1 MFPHCVNEKFRNNS
15 NRAFSPRLQG
25 ILVTIVSIPLGR
37 RQCGVITLMARS
49 SHFFLLCRSPRH
61 GIVAVP
67 SRCAAQALR
76 AVRSSLQF
84 PAQAFLSGAY
94 MLSTLGNWPRLPVAN
109 LVHFL
114 ALLVCG
120 LCHFLLHLRPGA
132 VSGGSTPRLRKRP
145 ARVARLIRPLRF
157 LRRGRGAVAAAV
169 AAPLPRG
176 Q

>member
-1 MFPHCVNEKFRNNS
+1 
-15 NRAFSPRLQG
+15 
-25 ILVTIVSIPLGR
+25 
-37 RQCGVITLMARS
+37 
-49 SHFFLLCRSPRH
+49 
-61 GIVAVP
+61 
-67 SRCAAQALR
+67 
-76 AVRSSLQF
+76 
-84 PAQAFLSGAY
+84 

-114 ALLVCG
+114 ALLVRG

-169 AAPLPRG
+169 ASRAEYVPQDRAGTQANTPVDTSVHNPLLVADAMR
-176 Q
+176 